1 VVQLGGG
8 RELVGVVLTVEL
20 TAVIGAAPYG
30 RTPTGRGS
38 ATAPAA
44 DVDDDRC
51 GLELRIPRLHAGSSF
66 RSLLE
71 RLRRIEAVVSVVR
84 ETYLHGRSQP
94 QGRRSGQALGA
105 DVRTCSRSRLPGP
118 HGKRI
123 WSTNPPIRLSNKG
136 TSCPAPISSGTTD
149 DVAARR
155 SVVRPLAAQ
164 QLEPARS
171 QQRPGR
177 IDQ

>member
-71 RLRRIEAVVSVVR
+71 RRRRIEAVVSVVR
-84 ETYLHGRSQP
+84 ETYLHGRSHP
-94 QGRRSGQALGA
+94 QGRRPAQALGA
-105 DVRTCSRSRLPGP
+105 DVRTCSRSPTARSSREEDLEHQPAD
-118 HGKRI
+118 
-123 WSTNPPIRLSNKG
+123 TAQQQG